1 MVLLLLLSSTSYFAC
16 VDLSQI
22 LLLQHTLAAEVASA
36 FRPLPLDMS
45 TIDEQKKQVKTL
57 CRNYKSVKWLPIS
70 QMQQQSSRDPP
81 ARGPVWISRTS
92 FPAPKDYGLRDVLYL
107 ICERLSIPGQTFPPA
122 SDLPLK
128 DVGVEFTGWRPGVD
142 DKALE
147 PDLSEVEKL
156 HALENECESKMTILY
171 IHGGGL

>member
-1 MVLLLLLSSTSYFAC
+1 
-16 VDLSQI
+16 
-22 LLLQHTLAAEVASA
+22 
-36 FRPLPLDMS
+36 MS
-45 TIDEQKKQVKTL
+45 RFDEQKKQVKAL
-57 CRNYKSVKWLPIS
+57 CRNYLSVKWLPIS

-92 FPAPKDYGLRDVLYL
+92 FAAPKDFGLRDALCRV
-107 ICERLSIPGQTFPPA
+107 CDRLGTPGQSFPLA

-128 DVGVEFTGWRPGVD
+128 DVGVEFTGWRSGVD
-142 DKALE
+142 DKAPE
-147 PDLSEVEKL
+147 PGLSEVEKL